1 MTIPVLWPWL
11 LLLAVALL
19 SRRPEARYGLWARR
33 SVLVALVLLNL
44 AYLHWRLSASLNLA
58 TPLSTA
64 LSWVLL
70 LAEAWLLLS
79 GLLPLLLSW
88 RRFDDGRAAADAAE
102 AQWRGS
108 DWRPHVD
115 VLVPT
120 CGEPLP
126 VLQRCL
132 LGCSSLSYPHT
143 TIWVLD
149 DSNRTEVRELAAHH
163 GCRYLSRPERLHAK
177 AGNLN
182 AGLAASSGELVAVF
196 DADFVPQ
203 RHFLERTIG
212 LLAEPSVGLVQT
224 PQVFFNADPLMRNL
238 AMERWM
244 LPDEDNFY
252 RWIEPVRSAWGAVVC
267 AGTAFVARRTALDQV
282 GGFVENA
289 LSEDFVTGIA
299 LLGRGWQLRY
309 LGEPLSAGLAAQ
321 TLLDFVRQRQ
331 RWAAGTLQS
340 LRLPQGPLRQKGLG
354 LGQRLALL
362 EGCLHWLN
370 TLPRLLVLLLP
381 LCCGLLGVM
390 PIVIGQE
397 GLVSRLLPLWLSLLM
412 SVGWLNRRSRYALLN
427 ELPSWVLTVP
437 LATTVSAS
445 LLGRF
450 GGFRITPKQQPRHR
464 GSASPLLVLPLL
476 GLLALQLVNLLM
488 LINLQ
493 LGWLRASANSSSTA
507 TMPNQMVG
515 LLWSALTVLGLLVAL
530 RACWDCAE
538 PEPVPWLDP
547 QTGAQLRDKRG
558 LVWPVEIEAI
568 SEVGA
573 DLLLAAPRHSERL
586 SNALNEAALW
596 LELEPRADAPPAKP
610 NPTVPALQIT
620 SPGLEPLGSGVSRL
634 RVRWAAEQPEAL
646 QLLQRWL
653 FCRPGC
659 WQQRDAAAEPLALA
673 ALLARL
679 LSTPQARIAG
689 HRSLVTQAC
698 GMASTPPALRY
709 GCR

>member
-1 MTIPVLWPWL
+1 MAWFWPWL

-33 SVLVALVLLNL
+33 CVLVVLVLLTG
-44 AYLHWRLSASLNLA
+44 AYLQWRISASLNLA

-64 LSWVLL
+64 LSWLLL

-102 AQWRGS
+102 AQWLGS
-108 DWRPHVD
+108 DWRPHVA

-132 LGCSSLSYPHT
+132 LGCSGLSYPHKT
-143 TIWVLD
+143 VWVLD
-149 DSNRTEVRELAAHH
+149 DSARPAVRELAERY

-182 AGLAASSGELVAVF
+182 AGLAASNGELVAVF

-203 RHFLERTIG
+203 QHFLQRTIG
-212 LLAEPSVGLVQT
+212 LLAEPTVGLVQT

-267 AGTAFVARRTALDQV
+267 AGTAFVARRAALDEV
-282 GGFVENA
+282 GGFVERA

-309 LGEPLSAGLAAQ
+309 LGQPLSAGLAAE

-340 LRLPQGPLRQKGLG
+340 LRLLQGPLRQSGLG

-381 LCCGLLGVM
+381 LSYGLLGVM
-390 PIVIGQE
+390 PIVINRE
-397 GLVSRLLPLWLSLLM
+397 GLLGRLLPLWLTLLV

-437 LATTVSAS
+437 LATTVITS

-450 GGFRITPKQQPRHR
+450 GGFRITPKQQPRDR
-464 GSASPLLVLPLL
+464 GGAS
-476 GLLALQLVNLLM
+476 GLLALPLLA
-488 LINLQ
+488 LLGLQ
-493 LGWLRASANSSSTA
+493 LLNLVLLLGQIAAR
-507 TMPNQMVG
+507 VG
-515 LLWSALTVLGLLVAL
+515 PPVGGQLLGLVWALLTVLGLLVAL

-547 QTGAQLRDKRG
+547 QCTAQLRDDQER
-558 LVWPVEIEAI
+558 LWPVQLEAI

-573 DLLLAAPRHSERL
+573 DLIASRAAIDSLQEGVDV
-586 SNALNEAALW
+586 A
-596 LELEPRADAPPAKP
+596 LELPAA
-610 NPTVPALQIT
+610 TQVPALRATAQ
-620 SPGLEPLGSGVSRL
+620 PMQPLAFGAARL
-634 RVRWAAEQPEAL
+634 TLRWAQGQTEAEQH
-646 QLLQRWL
+646 LQRWL

-659 WQQRDAAAEPLALA
+659 WQQRQAACEPLALA
-673 ALLARL
+673 ALMTRVLRLPRARL
-679 LSTPQARIAG
+679 AG
-689 HRSLVTQAC
+689 HRSLVVQAKC
-698 GMASTPPALRY
+698 THHE
-709 GCR
+709 

>member
-1 MTIPVLWPWL
+1 MAWFWPWL
-11 LLLAVALL
+11 MLLAVALL
-19 SRRPEARYGLWARR
+19 SRRPEARYGPWARR
-33 SVLVALVLLNL
+33 SVLLALVLLTL
-44 AYLHWRLSASLNLA
+44 TYLQWRLSASLNLA

-70 LAEAWLLLS
+70 LAESWLLLS

-88 RRFDDGRAAADAAE
+88 RRFDDGRTAADAAE
-102 AQWRGS
+102 VQWRGS
-108 DWRPHVD
+108 TWRPHVA

-132 LGCSSLSYPHT
+132 LGCGGLSHPHT
-143 TIWVLD
+143 TVWVLD
-149 DSNRTEVRELAAHH
+149 DSGRTEVRALAERY
-163 GCRYLSRPERLHAK
+163 GCRYLNRPQRLHAK

-212 LLAEPSVGLVQT
+212 LLAEPRVGLVQT

-238 AMERWM
+238 MMERWM

-267 AGTAFVARRTALDQV
+267 AGTAFVARRAALEQV

-299 LLGRGWQLRY
+299 LLGCGWQLRY

-340 LRLPQGPLRQKGLG
+340 LRLPHGPLLQRGLG
-354 LGQRLALL
+354 LGQRIALL

-381 LCCGLLGVM
+381 LSYGLLGVV
-390 PIVIGQE
+390 PIVISTN
-397 GLVSRLLPLWLSLLM
+397 GLLTRLLPLWLTLLL

-450 GGFRITPKQQPRHR
+450 GGFRITPKQQPRDR
-464 GSASPLLVLPLL
+464 GSASALLVLPLL
-476 GLLALQLVNLLM
+476 GLLALQLLNLVLLLGQISATTGTPAAAQWLG
-488 LINLQ
+488 LI
-493 LGWLRASANSSSTA
+493 WT
-507 TMPNQMVG
+507 
-515 LLWSALTVLGLLVAL
+515 ALTVLGMLVAL

-538 PEPVPWLDP
+538 PEPVPWLEP
-547 QTGAQLRDKRG
+547 QCSARLQDEQGQYWAVQL
-558 LVWPVEIEAI
+558 EAI

-573 DLLLAAPRHSERL
+573 DLLLPKTSPPWTRE
-586 SNALNEAALW
+586 NALW
-596 LELEPRADAPPAKP
+596 LVLGPG
-610 NPTVPALQIT
+610 TVPPLEIT
-620 SPGLEPLGSGVSRL
+620 SPDLEPLSSGADRL
-634 RVRWAAEQPEAL
+634 CVRWAADQADALEQ
-646 QLLQRWL
+646 LQRWL

-673 ALLARL
+673 ALLKRLISRPRAR
-679 LSTPQARIAG
+679 RAG
-689 HRSLVTQAC
+689 HRSRVSQAC
-698 GMASTPPALRY
+698 GEP
-709 GCR
+709 

>member
-1 MTIPVLWPWL
+1 MAWFWPWL

-19 SRRPEARYGLWARR
+19 SRRPEARYGPWVRR
-33 SVLVALVLLNL
+33 CVLMALVLLMGS
-44 AYLHWRLSASLNLA
+44 YLHWRLCFSLNLA
-58 TPLSTA
+58 THQSTV
-64 LSWVLL
+64 LSWLLL
-70 LAEAWLLLS
+70 LAETWLLLS

-132 LGCSSLSYPHT
+132 LGCSNLSYPNKT
-143 TIWVLD
+143 VWVLD
-149 DSNRTEVRELAAHH
+149 DSARPEVRELASRY
-163 GCRYLSRPERLHAK
+163 GCRYLRRPERLHAK

-182 AGLAASSGELVAVF
+182 AGLAASDGELVAVF

-203 RHFLERTIG
+203 QHFLERTIG
-212 LLAEPSVGLVQT
+212 LLAEPTVGLVQT

-267 AGTAFVARRTALDQV
+267 AGTAFVARRAALEQV
-282 GGFVENA
+282 GGFVERA

-299 LLGRGWQLRY
+299 LLGRGWQVRY
-309 LGEPLSAGLAAQ
+309 LGQPLSAGLAAE

-340 LRLPQGPLRQKGLG
+340 LRLPQGPLRQSGLG

-381 LCCGLLGVM
+381 LSYGLLGVV
-390 PIVIGQE
+390 PIVISRE
-397 GLVSRLLPLWLSLLM
+397 GLLGRLLPLWLTLLL

-437 LATTVSAS
+437 LATTVLTS

-464 GSASPLLVLPLL
+464 GGASALLVLPLL
-476 GLLALQLVNLLM
+476 ALLALQLLNLVL
-488 LINLQ
+488 LLGQIGTPGGTSAAGQ
-493 LGWLRASANSSSTA
+493 LLGLVW
-507 TMPNQMVG
+507 G
-515 LLWSALTVLGLLVAL
+515 LLAVLGLLVAL

-547 QTGAQLRDKRG
+547 QCTAQLRDG
-558 LVWPVEIEAI
+558 LGRLWPTRLEAI
-568 SEVGA
+568 SEAGA
-573 DLLLAAPRHSERL
+573 DLII
-586 SNALNEAALW
+586 
-596 LELEPRADAPPAKP
+596 EPSAGHPTPADAVELALPRQAQ
-610 NPTVPALQIT
+610 VPLLQACIAT
-620 SPGLEPLGSGVSRL
+620 RQPLRGGATRL
-634 RVRWAAEQPEAL
+634 TLRWAAHQTEAL
-646 QLLQRWL
+646 QLLRRWL
-653 FCRPGC
+653 FCRPDC
-659 WQQRDAAAEPLALA
+659 WQQRDAASEPLALA
-673 ALLARL
+673 VLLGRLFTLPRARL
-679 LSTPQARIAG
+679 AG
-689 HRSLVTQAC
+689 HRSLVRQAC
-698 GMASTPPALRY
+698 DPGAWCPGLAHGR
-709 GCR
+709 R

>member
-1 MTIPVLWPWL
+1 MPALWPWL

-33 SVLVALVLLNL
+33 CVLVALVLLTG
-44 AYLHWRLSASLNLA
+44 AYVHWRISASLNLA

-64 LSWVLL
+64 LSWLLL

-102 AQWRGS
+102 AQWLGS
-108 DWRPHVD
+108 DWRPHVA

-132 LGCSSLSYPHT
+132 LGCSSLSYPHKT
-143 TIWVLD
+143 VWVLD
-149 DSNRTEVRELAAHH
+149 DSNRPEVRELAERY
-163 GCRYLSRPERLHAK
+163 GCRYLSRTERRHAK

-182 AGLAASSGELVAVF
+182 AGLAASNGELVAVF

-203 RHFLERTIG
+203 HHFLQRTIG
-212 LLAEPSVGLVQT
+212 LLAEPNVGLVQT

-267 AGTAFVARRTALDQV
+267 AGTAFVARRSALEQV
-282 GGFVENA
+282 GGFVERA

-309 LGEPLSAGLAAQ
+309 LGEPLSAGLAAE

-340 LRLPQGPLRQKGLG
+340 LRLLQGPLRQRGLG

-381 LCCGLLGVM
+381 LSYGLLGVV
-390 PIVIGQE
+390 PIVISTQ
-397 GLVSRLLPLWLSLLM
+397 GLLVRLLPLWLTLLV
-412 SVGWLNRRSRYALLN
+412 SVGWLNHRSRYALLN

-437 LATTVSAS
+437 LATTVLTS

-450 GGFRITPKQQPRHR
+450 GGFCITPKQQPRNR
-464 GSASPLLVLPLL
+464 GGASALLVRPLLVLLGLQLLNLVLLL
-476 GLLALQLVNLLM
+476 GQIGAGGGMPTAGQALGLVWAL
-488 LINLQ
+488 
-493 LGWLRASANSSSTA
+493 
-507 TMPNQMVG
+507 
-515 LLWSALTVLGLLVAL
+515 LTVLGLLVAL

-547 QTGAQLRDKRG
+547 QCAAQLRDSQGR
-558 LVWPVEIEAI
+558 LWPVRLEAI

-573 DLLLAAPRHSERL
+573 DLIANADRIANKASIDNLLGGGAFA
-586 SNALNEAALW
+586 
-596 LELEPRADAPPAKP
+596 LEL
-610 NPTVPALQIT
+610 PTATQVPALLATAQT
-620 SPGLEPLGSGVSRL
+620 THPFAPDATRLTLRWSRGQ
-634 RVRWAAEQPEAL
+634 AEAL
-646 QLLQRWL
+646 QHLRRWL

-659 WQQRDAAAEPLALA
+659 WQQRPAACEPLALA
-673 ALLARL
+673 ALLAQSLRL
-679 LSTPQARIAG
+679 PRARMAG
-689 HRSLVTQAC
+689 HRSLVVQAK
-698 GMASTPPALRY
+698 STHHEEVIGSDRSHAV
-709 GCR
+709 CRA